1 MSDFDD
7 EEGVDEPVL
16 DDDDEEEEADE
27 EVSEKESFLVYY
39 SMKV

>member
-39 SMKV
+39 NMEV

>member
-27 EVSEKESFLVYY
+27 EVSEKESFSVYY
-39 SMKV
+39 NMEV

>member
-16 DDDDEEEEADE
+16 DDDDEEEEAEE
-27 EVSEKESFLVYY
+27 EVSNFIFWILF
-39 SMKV
+39 

>member
-16 DDDDEEEEADE
+16 DDEEDDEEADE
-27 EVSEKESFLVYY
+27 EVSEMGYY
-39 SMKV
+39 RKFS